1 MHLITQ
7 GQVHHGNTRGVF
19 LLLIKLWANRSRDFP
34 FRYFQTKLKCGIYLH
49 LMLPEFQH
57 RLLFENIIN

>member
-34 FRYFQTKLKCGIYLH
+34 FRYFQTKLKCGIIAFDASRIST
-49 LMLPEFQH
+49 PS
-57 RLLFENIIN
+57 LF